1 MMTVEWSPRADETYG
16 EILEYLS
23 EQWGLQVAIR
33 FMDEVEHTIE
43 LIRQFPR
50 MFEASPS
57 HPTIRKGFI
66 TKHTTLFYEI
76 KDDTIEL
83 LVFWNNRRNPD
94 DLNLT

>member
-1 MMTVEWSPRADETYG
+1 MMTIHWSPRADETYG
-16 EILEYLS
+16 EILDYLS
-23 EQWGLQVAIR
+23 KERGLQSTIK

-43 LIRQFPR
+43 LISKFPQ

-57 HPTIRKGFI
+57 HPNIRKGFI

-83 LVFWNNRRNPD
+83 LVFWNNRRNPN
-94 DLNLT
+94 DLDI